1 MKRILLSLFVLF
13 GLVIYNPGF
22 AQKKDKKSS
31 KTQEEVDFS
40 ALDNYLPLRSFYVA
54 LPTEELA
61 DEFISFVK
69 NDLIP
74 GGFNNLIVR
83 VNWTFPFKKH
93 PELTDKGAWE
103 IEKIKE
109 LVNTCREG
117 NVKLVPMINLLGH
130 QSWQDK
136 KLKLL
141 EVYPQ
146 FDEKPHVK
154 LPAPGEWKWPNPD
167 MYYCKSYCPN
177 HPEVHP
183 IVFACVDEVMD
194 AFEADNFHAGMDE
207 VFDLA
212 DPYCPRCKGMD
223 PAEVFAKEV
232 NKINAHLKTRNATL
246 WIWADR
252 LLDGRDAATGYDEF
266 SGSLNNTHRA
276 IDMID
281 KDVMMCDWHYRV
293 AEQSAVLFALKGY
306 NVITCGWVHPTI
318 TERQLKDIVR
328 YRMHSSRHTTER
340 YVGFMQTIWSPFS
353 VFLEEYRKESTDED
367 TTAKNY
373 IYLKQA
379 FKDYARKYA
388 NVPLPLKDG
397 RQIYAAKKD
406 KK

>member
-1 MKRILLSLFVLF
+1 MKTILLSFLVLF
-13 GLVIYNPGF
+13 CLTISCSLY
-22 AQKKDKKSS
+22 AQKKERKSKHAS
-31 KTQEEVDFS
+31 EEINFS
-40 ALDNYLPLRSFYVA
+40 ALNDYLPVRSFYVA

-69 NDLIP
+69 DDLIP

-83 VNWTFPFKKH
+83 VNWTFPFQKH
-93 PELTDKGAWE
+93 PELTDKGAWKM
-103 IEKIKE
+103 EKIKE
-109 LVNTCREG
+109 LVNACRQG
-117 NVKLVPMINLLGH
+117 NVTLVPMINLLGH

-141 EVYPQ
+141 QVYPE
-146 FDEKPHVK
+146 FDERPYVQ

-177 HPEVHP
+177 HPDVHP
-183 IVFACVDEVMD
+183 IVFACVDEVMN
-194 AFEADNFHAGMDE
+194 AFETNDFHAGMDE

-212 DPYCPRCKGMD
+212 DPFCPRCRGLD
-223 PAEVFAKEV
+223 PAEVFAKEI
-232 NKINAHLKTRNATL
+232 NTINAHLKTRGGKL

-252 LLDGRDAATGYDEF
+252 LIDGRDDASGYGEF
-266 SGSLNNTHRA
+266 SASLNNTHRA
-276 IDMID
+276 IDMVD
-281 KDVMMCDWHYRV
+281 KDVVMCDWHYRV

-306 NVITCGWVHPTI
+306 KVITCGWVHSSI
-318 TERQLKDIVR
+318 TERQLEDLIR
-328 YRMHSSRHTTER
+328 YRMHSSKQTTER
-340 YVGFMQTIWSPFS
+340 YLGFMQTIWSPFS

-379 FKDYARKYA
+379 FKDYAKKLA

-397 RQIYAAKKD
+397 RQIDAARKQ
-406 KK
+406 